1 MTWVSWRLQ
10 RTETLIALGILA
22 LLAALLVPTG
32 IQMANAY
39 HQDGLSVC
47 LSINPSKPVLCGN
60 ELGNFQQRF
69 QTLTTLANWFTLI
82 PGLIGVLL
90 AAPFIMD
97 LENGTYRLAW
107 TQSITRG
114 RWLLGKLGLP
124 VAAAV
129 LAAGALTLL
138 FTWWRT
144 PNVHIDGRLDTGN
157 YDTTGTVV
165 IGYTL
170 FALALALALGAI
182 WRRAAASLTVAFV
195 GYFAVRIFV
204 DYALRDHLL
213 APLKATYKGA
223 QQPSF
228 LHNAHVISSSATIN
242 GKQIMSMPAAAAS
255 SAAIYRRQHPGSQ
268 GRLPRRLPTR
278 KPFLA
283 APTHR
288 NRPLR
293 RNRRHPDPLRSMVDE
308 RTKRLTGGRPVVK
321 SATRPGL
328 ESGTTPRRGPQ

>member
-1 MTWVSWRLQ
+1 VTWVSWRLQ

-22 LLAALLVPTG
+22 LLAALLIPTG

-39 HQDGLSVC
+39 HQDGLAAC

-60 ELGNFQQRF
+60 ELGGFQQRF
-69 QTLTTLANWFTLI
+69 QSLTTLANWFTLI

-114 RWLLGKLGLP
+114 RWLLGKLGLS

-129 LAAGALTLL
+129 LAAGALILL
-138 FTWWRT
+138 FTWWRA
-144 PNVHIDGRLDTGN
+144 PNVHINGRLDTGN

-195 GYFAVRIFV
+195 GYFAVRISV
-204 DYALRDHLL
+204 DYALRDHLV

-223 QQPSF
+223 QEPNF
-228 LHNAHVISSSATIN
+228 LYNAHVLSMDGTVN
-242 GKQIMSMPAAAAS
+242 GHQFSTAGGGGFLGGHVQAAAPGISHAIFHVVYQPES
-255 SAAIYRRQHPGSQ
+255 HFWPLQLTETGLFAGVAIALILFAAWWTHHRSA
-268 GRLPRRLPTR
+268 
-278 KPFLA
+278 
-283 APTHR
+283 
-288 NRPLR
+288 
-293 RNRRHPDPLRSMVDE
+293 
-308 RTKRLTGGRPVVK
+308 
-321 SATRPGL
+321 
-328 ESGTTPRRGPQ
+328 

>member
-1 MTWVSWRLQ
+1 MIWVSWRLQ
-10 RTETLIALGILA
+10 RTETLIGLGILA

-39 HQDGLSVC
+39 HQDGLAAC

-60 ELGNFQQRF
+60 ELGGFQQRF
-69 QTLTTLANWFTLI
+69 QALITLANWFTLI

-90 AAPFIMD
+90 AAPFIID

-124 VAAAV
+124 VAASV
-129 LAAGALTLL
+129 LAAGALILL
-138 FTWWRT
+138 FTWSRG
-144 PNVHIDGRLDTGN
+144 PNVHINGRLDVGN

-204 DYALRDHLL
+204 DYVVRGHLV

-228 LHNAHVISSSATIN
+228 LYNAHVLSMTGTVNGHQFSTAGGSGFLGGHVQVEAPGISKAVFNVVYQPESHFWPLQLTET
-242 GKQIMSMPAAAAS
+242 GLFVGLAAALILF
-255 SAAIYRRQHPGSQ
+255 AAWW
-268 GRLPRRLPTR
+268 T
-278 KPFLA
+278 K
-283 APTHR
+283 
-288 NRPLR
+288 
-293 RNRRHPDPLRSMVDE
+293 E
-308 RTKRLTGGRPVVK
+308 RT
-321 SATRPGL
+321 A
-328 ESGTTPRRGPQ
+328 

>member
-10 RTETLIALGILA
+10 RTETLIAVGILA
-22 LLAALLVPTG
+22 LLATLLVPTG

-39 HQDGLSVC
+39 HQDGLAAC
-47 LSINPSKPVLCGN
+47 LSINPGPTCGN
-60 ELGNFQQRF
+60 ELGGFQQRF
-69 QTLTTLANWFTLI
+69 QALTTLANWFTLI

-90 AAPFIMD
+90 AAPFIFD
-97 LENGTYRLAW
+97 LEHGTYRLAW

-124 VAAAV
+124 VATAV

-138 FTWWRT
+138 LTWWRA
-144 PNVHIDGRLDTGN
+144 PDVHINGRLDTGN

-204 DYALRDHLL
+204 DYSLRNHLV

-228 LHNAHVISSSATIN
+228 LYNAHVLSMN
-242 GKQIMSMPAAAAS
+242 GTVHGHQFSTA
-255 SAAIYRRQHPGSQ
+255 G
-268 GRLPRRLPTR
+268 GGG
-278 KPFLA
+278 FLGGHVQVA
-283 APTHR
+283 APGIQNAVFHVVYQPQSHFW
-288 NRPLR
+288 PLQLIETGLFAGTAVVLILFAAWWTQR
-293 RNRRHPDPLRSMVDE
+293 R
-308 RTKRLTGGRPVVK
+308 
-321 SATRPGL
+321 AA
-328 ESGTTPRRGPQ
+328 